1 MEANVPVTR
10 KVITVF
16 PEAGIDEARDLMLEH
31 RIRHLPVVD
40 SDGRLIG
47 ILSDR
52 DIRSATP
59 FRFEKGFE
67 VEKQARGDRI
77 LTVSDVMT
85 RQPKTLST
93 HYTLQDVLT
102 CFQQTKVGAFPVVD
116 ESDRVVGIIS
126 DRDLLRSFLQLVG
139 TARPGVFVGVRIPN
153 TAREILRLVQA
164 LCEHHFL
171 IGSMLTVEEGQSG
184 YATAFLYL
192 QTKNT
197 RLARSILQEM
207 DFEPVNPMDWF
218 LGRFDWQQRQP
229 HR

>member
-1 MEANVPVTR
+1 METHVPITR
-10 KVITVF
+10 KVITIG
-16 PEAGIDEARDLMLEH
+16 PESGIDAARALMLEH

-40 SDGRLIG
+40 PDGRLLG

-67 VEKQARGDRI
+67 VEKQGLKD
-77 LTVSDVMT
+77 TVLQVADVMT
-85 RQPKTLST
+85 HRPRTLST

-116 ESDRVVGIIS
+116 EHQRVVGIIS
-126 DRDLLRSFLQLVG
+126 DRDLLQSFIHLIG
-139 TARPGVFVGVRIPN
+139 ASRPGVFAGVRLAN
-153 TAREILRLVQA
+153 KAREIGRLLDAVCQGGI
-164 LCEHHFL
+164 L
-171 IGSMLTVEEGQSG
+171 IGSMLTIEEGDSG

-197 RLARSILQEM
+197 HRAHIILEEM
-207 DFEPVNPMDWF
+207 GYELVNPMDWF
-218 LGRFDWQQRQP
+218 LGRFDWQRTGS
-229 HR
+229 HG